1 MASKRSAAESRIT
14 AQYGDDEDITS
25 YQFFAPKSVWSEW
38 QVTVPRNTTLY
49 ERLWALLEQDARAT
63 TSDGF
68 SDMEE
73 RTARLLASRIEQR
86 AVNAASALD
95 DNDEER
101 ARDELDAIR
110 EIAGQFDT

>member
-1 MASKRSAAESRIT
+1 MASKRTAAEQRIND
-14 AQYGDDEDITS
+14 QYGEDTGVTS
-25 YQFFAPKSVWSEW
+25 YQFFVPDSVWSEW

-73 RTARLLASRIEQR
+73 RTARLLASRIQQR

-95 DNDEER
+95 DSDPDR
-101 ARDELDAIR
+101 ARDELDAIKD
-110 EIAGQFDT
+110 IAGQFEA